1 MWLPG
6 WPSNVSLFL
15 GLEILSFQLHISTVL
30 IRLMIMAW
38 FFGLLPA
45 GISAQ
50 DSTKVRR
57 EQIQSLIDDF
67 HLSRISRFVEGFGVE
82 RLDNREMALRKRFLG
97 ERLSVGFHKS
107 FPIDRKEE
115 SWEAD
120 CRLKEY
126 FLLRGELR
134 HQGTSEQGTVD
145 LLFHH
150 EY

>member
-1 MWLPG
+1 MWLPD
-6 WPSNVSLFL
+6 WHSKVSLFI
-15 GLEILSFQLHISTVL
+15 GLEILPVTLHISTILVRL
-30 IRLMIMAW
+30 IILAVFLGI
-38 FFGLLPA
+38 LPT

-67 HLSRISRFVEGFGVE
+67 HLGRISRFVEGFGVE
-82 RLDNREMALRKRFLG
+82 RLDDREMALRKRFLG

-120 CRLKEY
+120 YRLKEY
-126 FLLRGELR
+126 LLLRGELR
-134 HQGTSEQGTVD
+134 RQGTSEQGAVD

>member
-1 MWLPG
+1 MWLPD
-6 WPSNVSLFL
+6 WRSNVSLFFSHEML
-15 GLEILSFQLHISTVL
+15 PITLHISTIL
-30 IRLMIMAW
+30 IGLMISAV
-38 FFGLLPA
+38 FLGLLPA

-57 EQIQSLIDDF
+57 EQVQSLIDDF
-67 HLSRISRFVEGFGVE
+67 HLGRISRFVEGFGVE
-82 RLDNREMALRKRFLG
+82 RLDDREMALRKRFLG

-120 CRLKEY
+120 YRLKEY
-126 FLLRGELR
+126 LLLRGELR